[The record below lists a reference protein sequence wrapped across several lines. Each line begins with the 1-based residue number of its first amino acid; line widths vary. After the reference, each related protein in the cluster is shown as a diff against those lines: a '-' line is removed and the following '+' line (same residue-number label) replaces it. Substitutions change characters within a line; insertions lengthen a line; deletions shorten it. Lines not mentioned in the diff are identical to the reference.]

1 MPALRL
7 RAIASARAMRIP
19 THRTAHQRVRRDAL
33 TRTLAGVHLRLPHSC
48 TIPFCAL
55 LLQHLHSHITTPTFQ
70 PTTTDAA
77 PVVVRLRSRVR
88 MDPSEQGGDS
98 MLSVPCL

>member
-19 THRTAHQRVRRDAL
+19 THRTAHQDQRVRRDAL

-55 LLQHLHSHITTPTFQ
+55 LLQALHSHITTSTIHPT
-70 PTTTDAA
+70 PTDAT
-77 PVVVRLRSRVR
+77 PCSRR
-88 MDPSEQGGDS
+88 RPSS
-98 MLSVPCL
+98 